1 MAAVFL
7 VGGFSNIS
15 AESKLIEKTIE
26 EEDGCASD
34 CVQEARDL
42 VLQAAEENED
52 DPNEDDIYME
62 TYMALYTIC
71 LNQNC

>member
-52 DPNEDDIYME
+52 DIYME